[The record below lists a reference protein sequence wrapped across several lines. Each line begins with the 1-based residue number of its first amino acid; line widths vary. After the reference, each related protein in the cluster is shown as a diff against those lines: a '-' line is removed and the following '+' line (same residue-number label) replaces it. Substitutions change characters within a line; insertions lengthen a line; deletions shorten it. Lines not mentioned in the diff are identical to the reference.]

1 MGPVRFDVDFV
12 KNAFNEA
19 ERTNN
24 ATFNDRAN
32 DAVFISYNGT
42 AGEYIRITFGDAT
55 SRLALKDTG
64 SLAGHSTVKSTDPIR
79 IDHGSPAVEIH
90 IRRRLGLSQDGGPI
104 FGTYD
109 IQIADAGEETGG
121 GGTFIPLSVGGP
133 GGSSLVFEC

>member
-24 ATFNDRAN
+24 ATFKDRAN

-42 AGEYIRITFGDAT
+42 AGEYIRIRFGDAT

-79 IDHGSPAVEIH
+79 IDHGSSAEIH

-104 FGTYD
+104 FGKYD
-109 IQIADAGEETGG
+109 IQIADAGAETGA
-121 GGTFIPLSVGGP
+121 GTFIPLSVGGP
-133 GGSSLVFEC
+133 GGSSLVVEC